1 MHKFKKTATMKNITT
16 LIVGLF
22 CTISAYCQDGEF
34 KVYPNGLIYSEQT
47 MGKLS
52 HIVDS
57 LNLKFKTCNFNTV
70 FFSKSQVIGHI
81 IKVDKGSIKEAKK
94 DMENQISFD
103 DFLKKYPKASVQR
116 NILILKSKYKNYK
129 KQDIVEIEHFD
140 LKSDDEFSM
149 ESEDVSLYQKDF
161 SNKWIFEHSKKTS
174 YSDESLSAFY
184 FPNNFSSVPVPQKY
198 SQMIGYSDCLIDTT
212 ATKFKDNLK
221 DGWVE
226 LPQNWTALPENEKA
240 KLLDKMRSTRVVGSC
255 SMDSRPREHAI
266 NIALLSAETFNWEVF
281 LKSHLDIMND
291 RFERMSDGSYAWDQR
306 NTYIKELEELNIN
319 VIDLILGISFRIENP
334 VSNHYYGSI
343 GRVGR
348 ALSETKNRNE
358 IEQAMLSI
366 ISDSELDYY
375 NRLLFY
381 FLFKNYNYYIKDET
395 IKKESN
401 EKLAKAVATLPDYFS
416 NQLANK

>member
-1 MHKFKKTATMKNITT
+1 MKNITT
-16 LIVGLF
+16 QIVGLF

-34 KVYPNGLIYSEQT
+34 KVFPNGLIYSEQT

-94 DMENQISFD
+94 DIENQISFD

-129 KQDIVEIEHFD
+129 KQDIVEIEYFD

-174 YSDESLSAFY
+174 YSDESLTAFY

-334 VSNHYYGSI
+334 ASNHYYGSI

>member
-1 MHKFKKTATMKNITT
+1 MKNITT
-16 LIVGLF
+16 QIVGLF

-34 KVYPNGLIYSEQT
+34 KVFPNGLIYSEQT

-70 FFSKSQVIGHI
+70 FFSKSQAIGHI
-81 IKVDKGSIKEAKK
+81 IKVDKASIKEAKK

-103 DFLKKYPKASVQR
+103 DFLKKYPKATVQR
-116 NILILKSKYKNYK
+116 NVLIIKNKYKNYQ

-140 LKSDDEFSM
+140 LKSDDEFSI

-174 YSDESLSAFY
+174 YSDESLTAFY